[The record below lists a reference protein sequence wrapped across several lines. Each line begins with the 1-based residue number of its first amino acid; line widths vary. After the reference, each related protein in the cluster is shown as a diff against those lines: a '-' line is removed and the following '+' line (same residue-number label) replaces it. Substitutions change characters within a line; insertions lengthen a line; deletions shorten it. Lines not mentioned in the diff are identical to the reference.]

1 MKLDCLDVETATVN
15 VFKAYRYIC
24 IIILQNLFLIIL
36 FKFDLRLASS
46 RFRLS
51 IRWRRY
57 RCKWLVHGLWLCS
70 CSLFSNFDFEF
81 SLFLWHGWI
90 SYMLP
95 CFNDQNLNIIYED
108 NLGENLDTDSFKM
121 ATYLIIDICRI
132 RLLILFL
139 LFL

>member
-1 MKLDCLDVETATVN
+1 
-15 VFKAYRYIC
+15 
-24 IIILQNLFLIIL
+24 
-36 FKFDLRLASS
+36 
-46 RFRLS
+46 
-51 IRWRRY
+51 
-57 RCKWLVHGLWLCS
+57 
-70 CSLFSNFDFEF
+70 
-81 SLFLWHGWI
+81 
-90 SYMLP
+90 MLP